1 MKGMKVFKRNAVI
14 LTVLLFVAVAVYLN
28 WSYNRG
34 QDLAANTPVAT
45 ENLPGDRTIEDA
57 VGQERENQQQN
68 NESQDTESL
77 FFGEQPGPALSAAAI
92 SYFDSARLTREQA
105 RDSATTLLQE
115 AAAIGTASQQEI
127 DSAFSAITAMATFA
141 LQEAQ
146 LENILMAKD
155 FAQVVVFIR
164 NEGVSVIASAGPTG
178 LSDVEVA
185 RITEAVISELGI
197 SAADLT
203 IIPVH

>member
-1 MKGMKVFKRNAVI
+1 MKVFKRNAVI

-34 QDLAANTPVAT
+34 QDLAANNPVTQTPTTEQGQAT
-45 ENLPGDRTIEDA
+45 EDT
-57 VGQERENQQQN
+57 VGENQQD
-68 NESQDTESL
+68 SQRPEGDDAESL
-77 FFGEQPGPALSAAAI
+77 YFGTTDGALSAAAI

-127 DSAFSAITAMATFA
+127 DNALSAITAMATFA

-155 FAQVVVFIR
+155 FQQVVVFIR
-164 NEGVSVIASAGPTG
+164 NEGVSVIASAGPAG
-178 LSDVEVA
+178 LTDIEVA
-185 RITEAVISELGI
+185 RITEAVISELGVT
-197 SAADLT
+197 AADIT
-203 IIPVH
+203 IIPVS